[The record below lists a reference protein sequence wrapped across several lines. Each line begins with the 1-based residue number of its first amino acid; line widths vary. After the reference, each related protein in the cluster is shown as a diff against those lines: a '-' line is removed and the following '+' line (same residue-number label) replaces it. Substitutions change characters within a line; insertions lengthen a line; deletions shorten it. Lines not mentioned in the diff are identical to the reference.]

1 MLKITIAVL
10 VILGLDLSW
19 WWLIAVFASQL
30 VDVSFSGQA
39 ASSRNHSFAYI
50 LAKLNDLKTGI
61 NTVSE
66 KVDRNWKGKD

>member
-19 WWLIAVFASQL
+19 WWLVAVFASHF

-39 ASSRNHSFAYI
+39 ASSRNHSFSYI

-66 KVDRNWKGKD
+66 LVDRNWKGKD